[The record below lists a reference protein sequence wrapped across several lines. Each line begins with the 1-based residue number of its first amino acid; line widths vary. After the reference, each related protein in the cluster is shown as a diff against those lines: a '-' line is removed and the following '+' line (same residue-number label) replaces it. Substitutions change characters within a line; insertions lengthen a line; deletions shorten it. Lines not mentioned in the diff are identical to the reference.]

1 MAFIALRDPGTDAV
15 VFRQWPGTRYDE
27 YRSLRIAP
35 GQGAGGQVLATG
47 RPFRTDCYLED
58 ARIGSEFTAVA
69 REEATRAHMAVPPK
83 IDERVEGVLAGPH
96 PDAPPPPAHRDRGA
110 AAGLVGGPA
119 QRPGVR
125 PHGVR
130 ARRGRGRGLPGGAVR
145 AAPGR

>member
-69 REEATRAHMAVPPK
+69 REEAMRAYMAVPIK
-83 IDERVEGVLAGPH
+83 TDERVEGFLPVANRDDPALTH
-96 PDAPPPPAHRDRGA
+96 PAELNFVPVPGHAPLPVHNPPPFAEQP
-110 AAGLVGGPA
+110 
-119 QRPGVR
+119 
-125 PHGVR
+125 
-130 ARRGRGRGLPGGAVR
+130 
-145 AAPGR
+145 